1 MVPGP
6 LSAGDSKN
14 RVDSLAG
21 REYGSGMES
30 WTTDYARIESAIRF
44 IESRSREQPDLK
56 EIASHL
62 GLSPHHFQRLFSRW
76 AGVSPK
82 KFLEFLTV
90 ESAKRLL
97 EQSASVLDASLE
109 LGLSGPSRLH
119 DMFVQVEAMSPGEYK
134 SMARGLSIRWGIC
147 PSPLGD
153 CLIAESPRGICGLEF
168 LDSPDSVQE
177 LEEALGRRWAMAALE
192 RDDGRA
198 RELGQRIFAE
208 ARTPRDGAA
217 SGGPGSGGPGSG
229 GAAKGPAPLREVPL
243 REAPLRVLLKGSDFQ
258 IQVWKGLLSIPEGR
272 LVSYGSF
279 AASLGMAGSARAVG
293 TAIGNN
299 PIGYLIP
306 CHRVLRSSGEFGGY
320 KWGLERKKALIALE
334 ASRALQG

>member
-168 LDSPDSVQE
+168 LDSPDSAQE

-217 SGGPGSGGPGSG
+217 LGGPGSG
-229 GAAKGPAPLREVPL
+229 GAAKSLAPLREVPL

>member
-82 KFLEFLTV
+82 KYLEFLTV

-134 SMARGLSIRWGIC
+134 SMARGLSIRWGTC

-153 CLIAESPRGICGLEF
+153 CLIAESPRGICALEF
-168 LDSPDSVQE
+168 LDSPASVQE

-198 RELGQRIFAE
+198 RELGQRIFAK

-217 SGGPGSGGPGSG
+217 LGGPALSGPGSG
-229 GAAKGPAPLREVPL
+229 GAAKSRAPL

-293 TAIGNN
+293 TAIGSN